1 MQADFAGALMQG
13 QGLSAAVDAHAVY
26 PGDRELDRYDAL
38 VLHVEDQAADLVWYH
53 PEVLRKNTRPL
64 LLAGEPKDIYS
75 SGVLHGYADDVMMRP
90 FSPGELV
97 LRLCRITVG
106 VADRGH
112 TAASGVKPCVV
123 VADDEPAIVI
133 FVKGW
138 LQNFDLDAHFV
149 TDGRAAVYAARR
161 LLPDLLLLDVDMPVM
176 NGLEVLRSLRNDPR
190 TSALTTVL
198 LTASTEA
205 SDVKDGFDL
214 GAVYYIT
221 KPFSYFDLTRKLRP
235 LLKLD
240 AGVSKHARSVDAIQ
254 PPKVPV
260 LTTPGR
266 RSQDRWTVLF
276 G

>member
-1 MQADFAGALMQG
+1 MEQISVFI
-13 QGLSAAVDAHAVY
+13 VDAHPLFRQGIRATIESQPDMTVV
-26 PGDRELDRYDAL
+26 GEAADG
-38 VLHVEDQAADLVWYH
+38 QAAVN
-53 PEVLRKNTRPL
+53 E
-64 LLAGEPKDIYS
+64 AS
-75 SGVLHGYADDVMMRP
+75 S
-90 FSPGELV
+90 
-97 LRLCRITVG
+97 
-106 VADRGH
+106 
-112 TAASGVKPCVV
+112 AA
-123 VADDEPAIVI
+123 
-133 FVKGW
+133 
-138 LQNFDLDAHFV
+138 
-149 TDGRAAVYAARR
+149 
-161 LLPDLLLLDVDMPVM
+161 PDLMLIDVALPVM

-214 GAVYYIT
+214 GAVDYIT